1 MSVSDS
7 QAKNPSLNGLEDFW
21 AAFDRLVANSRI
33 VIDRPKGSHHPRYPD
48 IIYPSDYGY
57 LAGTAS
63 MDGGGID
70 IWVGSLVERKL
81 EAVIFTVDLNKR
93 DSEVK
98 LLLGCTR
105 QETQEI
111 LKLLNEKSMRAILVQ
126 RHGAGRSLLRT
137 RRSVRRFSPE
147 RVPDE
152 ALEQV
157 LEAATWAPSAHNR
170 QPWRFVVLTTV
181 DAKTSLADAM
191 GAEFRRDLQADG
203 LSDDDVEAQVQR
215 SRQRIQEAPVVIML
229 CLDTQVGDDY
239 PDERRRQAEYLMGVQ
254 SVAMAGENL
263 LLAAHDEG
271 LGGVWVCAPL
281 FAQES
286 VRKALELPIE
296 WQPQGLLLLGY
307 PAKVPQMRPHRPIA
321 EITRFL

>member
-1 MSVSDS
+1 MDVSDS
-7 QAKNPSLNGLEDFW
+7 QAKNLSLSGSEGFW
-21 AAFDRLVANSRI
+21 EAFDQLLAGSRV
-33 VIDRPKGSHHPRYPD
+33 VIDRPRGSRHPRYPD

-57 LAGTAS
+57 LDGTVS

-70 IWVGSLVERKL
+70 IWVGSLPSRNL
-81 EAVIFTVDLNKR
+81 DAVIFTVDLKKR
-93 DSEVK
+93 DSGVK
-98 LLLGCTR
+98 LLLGCTE
-105 QETQEI
+105 QETQAI
-111 LKLLNEKSMRAILVQ
+111 LKLLNERSMRAILVQ
-126 RHGAGRSLLRT
+126 RHGAVRSLLRA

-147 RVPDE
+147 RVSDE
-152 ALEQV
+152 VLERV

-170 QPWRFVVLTTV
+170 QPWRFAVLTTA
-181 DAKTSLADAM
+181 DAKTVLADVM
-191 GAEFRRDLQADG
+191 GAEFQRDLQADG
-203 LSDDDVEAQVQR
+203 FSDDEIETQVKR
-215 SRQRIQEAPVVIML
+215 SRQRIQEAPIDIVL
-229 CLDTQVGDDY
+229 CLDIQVGDDY
-239 PDERRRQAEYLMGVQ
+239 PDARRQQAEYLMGVQ

-286 VRKALELPIE
+286 VRKALELPTG

-307 PAKVPQMRPHRPIA
+307 PAKIPQMRPRRPIA

>member
-1 MSVSDS
+1 MGVSDS
-7 QAKNPSLNGLEDFW
+7 QAKNFSLSGSEDFW
-21 AAFDRLVANSRI
+21 AAFDKLVANSRI

-57 LAGTAS
+57 LDGTAS
-63 MDGGGID
+63 MDGSGID
-70 IWVGSLVERKL
+70 IWVGSLAARNL
-81 EAVIFTVDLNKR
+81 ESAIFTVDLKKR

-98 LLLGCTR
+98 LLLGCTE
-105 QETQEI
+105 QETHAI
-111 LKLLNEKSMRAILVQ
+111 LKLMNERSMRAILVQ
-126 RHGAGRSLLRT
+126 RHGAGRSLLRK
-137 RRSVRRFSPE
+137 RRSVRRFLPE
-147 RVPDE
+147 RVSDE
-152 ALEQV
+152 VLERV

-170 QPWRFVVLTTV
+170 QPWRFLVLTTMN
-181 DAKTSLADAM
+181 AKISMADAM
-191 GAEFRRDLQADG
+191 GVEFRRDLQADG
-203 LSDDDVEAQVQR
+203 FSDDEVEAQVQR
-215 SRQRIQEAPVVIML
+215 SRQRIQEAPVVVIM

-239 PDERRRQAEYLMGVQ
+239 PDERRQQAEYLMGVQ

-263 LLAAHDEG
+263 LLAASAEG

-286 VRKALELPIE
+286 VRKALDLPIE

-307 PAKVPQMRPHRPIA
+307 PAKVPQMRPRRPIA

>member
-1 MSVSDS
+1 
-7 QAKNPSLNGLEDFW
+7 
-21 AAFDRLVANSRI
+21 
-33 VIDRPKGSHHPRYPD
+33 
-48 IIYPSDYGY
+48 
-57 LAGTAS
+57 
-63 MDGGGID
+63 
-70 IWVGSLVERKL
+70 
-81 EAVIFTVDLNKR
+81 
-93 DSEVK
+93 
-98 LLLGCTR
+98 
-105 QETQEI
+105 
-111 LKLLNEKSMRAILVQ
+111 
-126 RHGAGRSLLRT
+126 
-137 RRSVRRFSPE
+137 
-147 RVPDE
+147 
-152 ALEQV
+152 
-157 LEAATWAPSAHNR
+157 
-170 QPWRFVVLTTV
+170 
-181 DAKTSLADAM
+181 
-191 GAEFRRDLQADG
+191 
-203 LSDDDVEAQVQR
+203 
-215 SRQRIQEAPVVIML
+215 ML